1 MNMTGPEPLTCVYR
15 PRCPRGPLRPP
26 AWRPWMVSSWCRWE
40 RGPRP
45 ARCAGVARDL
55 AVHHVP
61 TQRCVVRRRGG
72 RVRRARVRV
81 MVREY
86 RARRM
91 TMRRRHD
98 ERRRRRCLAR
108 GPRGWV
114 EGLVGVEGVPRA
126 RVDSLAF
133 LAVEALGH
141 RLVALHV
148 AQLDG
153 FAGSWTWPRGE
164 GPGGVGGVARV
175 RRAALRHGL

>member
-1 MNMTGPEPLTCVYR
+1 VDCG
-15 PRCPRGPLRPP
+15 
-26 AWRPWMVSSWCRWE
+26 

-45 ARCAGVARDL
+45 ARCAGVAFDL
-55 AVHHVP
+55 AVHHMP
-61 TQRCVVRRRGG
+61 TQGGVLWGRGG

-98 ERRRRRCLAR
+98 ERRRRVGLAR

-114 EGLVGVEGVPRA
+114 EGLAGVEGVPRA
-126 RVDSLAF
+126 RVDSRLL
-133 LAVEALGH
+133 LAVEARCH

-153 FAGSWTWPRGE
+153 LAGSWTWPRGE